1 MSSDPWNF
9 FLQYLFNQD
18 IVVVCSAGNSG
29 STDSEDNINI
39 ESPRLYAVAG
49 RPGQD
54 KLIVVGASTINRVP
68 WAKANLFHSIIATW
82 APGNDVYCASSTNP
96 DNYVLNDGSSLST
109 ALTAGMVATYISSRT
124 DLPPPGQHGTFAAFM
139 RQLVWQNSVYAWLG
153 DSPTVP
159 TLTTYNYIPCNEDNG
174 NLPPPIS
181 TANFTDTGDNFTSL
195 VNIIVVRTAAGTL
208 PNRPIVSF

>member
-18 IVVVCSAGNSG
+18 IVVVCSAGNSNY
-29 STDSEDNINI
+29 TDSEDNISV

-68 WAKANLFHSIIATW
+68 WAYANLFHSIIATW
-82 APGNDVYCASSTNP
+82 APGNGVSCANSTDP
-96 DNYVLNDGSSLST
+96 AGYVLNNGSSLST

-124 DLPPPGQHGTFAAFM
+124 DLPPPGQQGTFAAFM

-159 TLTTYNYIPCNEDNG
+159 TLTTYNYVPCTEDNG
-174 NLPPPIS
+174 NLPPLIS
-181 TANFTDTGDNFTSL
+181 TANLTDTGDNFTSL
-195 VNIIVVRTAAGTL
+195 VYIVVRTAAGTVL
-208 PNRPIVSF
+208 NKAIVSF